1 MSALPID
8 PRALRTFGAVC
19 AAGSISAAARAL
31 NISQPSVSNTI
42 ATLEQRLGVQLF
54 ERGRSGIQ
62 LTAEGRLLRRR
73 AEALDVLLAQA
84 AREIDHSR
92 DGISGPLN
100 VGGTPGALVTLL
112 PRAVEQIERAIG
124 PFALNVVE
132 RPDRD
137 LIDMLRR
144 GAIELAFV
152 TTEIETPPPD
162 IAERTFARD
171 PFALIVGARN
181 SHLAE
186 SASLQTL
193 PGDQWVLPEAQGAFR
208 RQVDALFIAASVPV
222 PRDVIRCDSL
232 LVTKAIV
239 ATTARITVLPRE
251 VVAAEVAAGTLRAI
265 EIEEAQFAR
274 SLGVRHLREGTL
286 SPLAQVLLDALG

>member
-1 MSALPID
+1 M
-8 PRALRTFGAVC
+8 RTFGAVC

-54 ERGRSGIQ
+54 ERGRAGIQ
-62 LTAEGRLLRRR
+62 LTAEGRLLQRR
-73 AEALDVLLAQA
+73 AVALDVLLAQA

-92 DGISGPLN
+92 DGIAGPLN

-112 PRAVEQIERAIG
+112 PRAVERIERDSG

-137 LIDMLRR
+137 LIEMLRR
-144 GAIELAFV
+144 GSIELAFV

-171 PFALIVGARN
+171 PFALIVGKQN
-181 SHLAE
+181 DHLPDRV
-186 SASLQTL
+186 SLRGL
-193 PGDQWVLPEAQGAFR
+193 PAGQWVLPEAQGAFR
-208 RQVDALFIAASVPV
+208 RQVDALFVAASVAV
-222 PRDVIRCDSL
+222 PRDAIRCDSL
-232 LVTKAIV
+232 LVTKAV
-239 ATTARITVLPRE
+239 VGMTGRITVLPRE
-251 VVAAEVAAGTLRAI
+251 VVAAEVAAGILRAI

-274 SLGVRHLREGTL
+274 SLGVRHLRDAAL
-286 SPLAQVLLDALG
+286 SPLAQVLMAALG